1 LGAKKKDGEWME
13 KEVGRGG
20 GSALSTPY
28 EEECKQTVGLITN
41 YVE

>member
-1 LGAKKKDGEWME
+1 MDGKGSRE
-13 KEVGRGG
+13 RGG
-20 GSALSTPY
+20 VSALSTPY